1 MRSSGSRVSGSGER
15 SVGQRRSSSDAASRW
30 NVRAAGDDDLD
41 ALTRLWHEADALHAT
56 LSPGFFRRA
65 DPARGRQRAAETLR
79 DAEESRH
86 ETILAACDER
96 GIVHVALHVQ
106 VYDTPVALTMV
117 PQRRGHIETLI
128 VARTRR
134 RRGCGRALMAAASE
148 WARQQG
154 ASQVLLTVW
163 DGNEEAQRF
172 YAALGY
178 RTISQVLGTDL

>member
-1 MRSSGSRVSGSGER
+1 MRSSGSRVRSGAGNGNGEVEPR
-15 SVGQRRSSSDAASRW
+15 GDAAARW
-30 NVRAAGDDDLD
+30 RVRAAADDDLD
-41 ALTRLWHEADALHAT
+41 ALTRLWHEADALHAK
-56 LSPGFFRRA
+56 LSPSFFRRA
-65 DPARGRQRAAETLR
+65 DPERGRQRAVDTLR

-86 ETILAACDER
+86 ETILVACDDR
-96 GIVHVALHVQ
+96 GSVHGALHVQ

-134 RRGCGRALMAAASE
+134 RRGCGRALMTAATE
-148 WARQQG
+148 WAREQG
-154 ASQVLLTVW
+154 ATQVLLTVW
-163 DGNEEAQRF
+163 DGNEDAQRF

>member
-1 MRSSGSRVSGSGER
+1 MRSSGSRVRGAANRDIER
-15 SVGQRRSSSDAASRW
+15 RGDPAARW
-30 NVRAAGDDDLD
+30 RVRVAGDDDLE
-41 ALTRLWHEADALHAT
+41 ALTRLWHEADALHAK

-65 DPARGRQRAAETLR
+65 DPERGRQRAVETLR

-86 ETILAACDER
+86 ETILVACDER
-96 GIVHVALHVQ
+96 GHVHGALHVQ

-128 VARTRR
+128 VARSRR
-134 RRGCGRALMAAASE
+134 RRGCGRALMTAATD
-148 WARQQG
+148 WAREQG
-154 ASQVLLTVW
+154 ATQLLLTVW
-163 DGNEEAQRF
+163 DGNEDAQRF